1 MKCNFDNKKAA
12 DMSPNCPAALTQ
24 IIMKGEQ
31 SLPIMNISNISKEKY
46 MMDRNLSDNSGNVNN
61 LIIVEKKGNDFLLY
75 GSCNFTY
82 EGYYNHVK

>member
-12 DMSPNCPAALTQ
+12 DMSPNYPAALSKKIT
-24 IIMKGEQ
+24 KGEQ

-46 MMDRNLSDNSGNVNN
+46 MMNRNLSDISGNVNN